1 MCPGWCPAALQASEV
16 PGRGLLTGV
25 QLYLER
31 TLQAHADLAAL
42 ARAAGATLLS
52 RPPVG
57 WPTGKQPAEPRRA
70 GRPQL
75 EEPLQP
81 LVLTDADLASGLLDG
96 KHCSN
101 TCTHQQVS
109 RAWLLDS
116 VAAFERQPL
125 QRYCTM
131 AADS

>member
-1 MCPGWCPAALQASEV
+1 MCQGWCPTALQAVEV

-25 QLYLER
+25 QLYLNKS
-31 TLQAHADLAAL
+31 LQAHADLAAL

-57 WPTGKQPAEPRRA
+57 WLTSKQPAERCRA
-70 GRPQL
+70 GRQQL

-81 LVLTDADLASGLLDG
+81 LVLTDADLASGLLDRG
-96 KHCSN
+96 GCSKS
-101 TCTHQQVS
+101 CAHQQVS

-116 VAAFERQPL
+116 VASFERQPV
-125 QRYCTM
+125 QKYCTM
-131 AADS
+131 PAVT